1 MKLIEV
7 LDMDNRAK
15 KEFLHLPLK
24 LYKNEKNWIRPLD
37 ADIETVFDRKKNPC
51 FEHGNCI
58 RWILQ
63 DDQGQTMGRV
73 AAFYDNRKVNAD
85 NDQPTG
91 GMGFFECIDDQDA
104 AFMLFDAA
112 KKWLTEQGMEAMDG
126 PINFG
131 DRSRW
136 WGLLVDGLT
145 EPNYGMPYNFTY
157 YQKFFEAYGFKD
169 YFQQYTFHKE
179 VHGIYL
185 GKTFYEKAERLKKNK
200 AYSFKNINK
209 KEIGKHVE
217 DFRNVYNASW
227 VKHAG
232 VPEMTLEEAHK
243 LLNELKPVI
252 DERLIWFAYYND
264 RAIGFMVMIPELNQL
279 FKHVNGKLDLVGKL
293 KFAYH
298 RWRGSC
304 KKILGLVIGV
314 LPRFHGRG
322 VESALVEAFSYTAY
336 SKTFPYTEL
345 EFNWVGDFHPTM
357 SKMYE
362 SLDATVSKTHITY
375 RLLFDPNQE
384 FKRHPVIN

>member
-7 LDMDNRAK
+7 TENEAWAK
-15 KEFLHLPLK
+15 KEFLNLPLK

-37 ADIETVFDRKKNPC
+37 VDIESIFDTKKNPC
-51 FEHGNCI
+51 FKFGDCI

-63 DDQGQTMGRV
+63 DNQGKTIGRV
-73 AAFYDNRKVNAD
+73 AAFFDHRKANAG
-85 NDQPTG
+85 NDQATG
-91 GMGFFECIDDQDA
+91 GMGFFECIQDEHA
-104 AFMLFDAA
+104 AFKLFDAA
-112 KKWLTEQGMEAMDG
+112 KVWLQEQGMEAMDG

-136 WGLLVDGLT
+136 WGLLVDGFT
-145 EPNYGMPYNFTY
+145 EPNYGMPYNHPY
-157 YQKFFEAYGFKD
+157 YRAFFENYGFRD

-179 VHGIYL
+179 VHGTKL
-185 GKTFYEKAERLKKNK
+185 GETFYAKAERLRKNK
-200 AYSFKNINK
+200 SYSFKNINK
-209 KEIGKHVE
+209 KEIEKHVE

-243 LLNELKPVI
+243 LLHELKPII
-252 DERLIWFAYYND
+252 DERLIWFAYYDD

-279 FKHVNGKLDLVGKL
+279 FKYVNGKMDLLGKL
-293 KFAYH
+293 KFVYH

-336 SKTFPYTEL
+336 SKSFPYTEL

-357 SKMYE
+357 SRMYE
-362 SLDATVSKTHITY
+362 SLDAKVSKTHITY
-375 RLLFDPNQE
+375 RLLFDPNKE
-384 FKRHPVIN
+384 FKRHPVIQ

>member
-7 LDMDNRAK
+7 LDNDARAK
-15 KEFLHLPLK
+15 KEFLQLPLK

-37 ADIETVFDRKKNPC
+37 EDIESIFDRSKNPC
-51 FEHGNCI
+51 FEHGDCI

-63 DDQGQTMGRV
+63 DDQGKTIGRV

-91 GMGFFECIDDQDA
+91 GMGFFECIDNQEA
-104 AFMLFDAA
+104 AFIMFDAS
-112 KKWLTEQGMEAMDG
+112 KKWLQEKGMEAMDG

-136 WGLLVDGLT
+136 WGLLVDGYT
-145 EPNYGMPYNFTY
+145 EPNYGMPYNFAY
-157 YQKFFEAYGFKD
+157 YQKFFDAYGFKD

-185 GKTFYEKAERLKKNK
+185 RQNFYDKAERLKKNK
-200 AYSFKNINK
+200 SYSFKNISK
-209 KEIGKHVE
+209 KDIEKHVE
-217 DFRNVYNASW
+217 DFRTVYNASW

-279 FKHVNGKLDLVGKL
+279 FKHVNGKLNLVGKL

-304 KKILGLVIGV
+304 KKILGLGDW
-314 LPRFHGRG
+314 RF
-322 VESALVEAFSYTAY
+322 T
-336 SKTFPYTEL
+336 
-345 EFNWVGDFHPTM
+345 
-357 SKMYE
+357 
-362 SLDATVSKTHITY
+362 
-375 RLLFDPNQE
+375 
-384 FKRHPVIN
+384 